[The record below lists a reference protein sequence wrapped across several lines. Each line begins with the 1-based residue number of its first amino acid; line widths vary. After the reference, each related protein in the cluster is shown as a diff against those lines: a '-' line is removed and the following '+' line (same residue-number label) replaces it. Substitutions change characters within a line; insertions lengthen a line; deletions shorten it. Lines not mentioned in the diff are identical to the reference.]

1 MGALFGRKDAFIFL
15 SVSVCLAT
23 ACAALSDIVCF
34 FVPIQ
39 QQHLREVW
47 RTLAAHTSM

>member
-23 ACAALSDIVCF
+23 ACSTLSDILCF
-34 FVPIQ
+34 FVPMQ

-47 RTLAAHTSM
+47 RTMAAHTSM